1 MSDNSAATMRGGI
14 LTVGVKKGLWTFW
27 MLMKIMV
34 PVYLIVTLLNHT
46 PVLPAIAKFFEPFMG
61 IWRLP
66 GDAALALVLGHVVN
80 LYVAIA
86 VIAAGNWD
94 PASVTVAGVILG
106 VSHSLVMEGAILRQ
120 MRAPAL
126 VVILMRIILGW
137 GLGYLVALALPG

>member
-1 MSDNSAATMRGGI
+1 MNHNTVSTLRGGV
-14 LTVGVKKGLWTFW
+14 LAVGVKKGLWTFW

-34 PVYLIVTLLNHT
+34 PVYIIVTLLNHT
-46 PVLPAIAKFFEPFMG
+46 PILPAVAKFFEPFMG

-94 PASVTVAGVILG
+94 PAAVTVAGVILG

-126 VVILMRIILGW
+126 VVILMRIVLGW
-137 GLGYLVALALPG
+137 TLGYLVALALPG